1 MKRRDFVRQGTA
13 AAAFIGW
20 GGIPL
25 LATSRPRQAQDLV
38 TLGNTGLR
46 VSRLAQGTGTHG
58 FGGSS
63 NQSRQLGFSGLAELL
78 RAGVDQGLTFWD
90 LADTYGTHGHARE
103 ALKTLR
109 RDQVVI
115 MTKTEART
123 EGEMRADLDRFRREI
138 GTDRIDVLLLHCLT
152 EADWPRRRE
161 GAMAVLSEAKEKG
174 VIGAHGVSCHSLD
187 ALRTAA
193 ATDWVE
199 VDLARFNPT
208 GAYMDAAPRAVLPV
222 LEEMKRKGKGVIG
235 MKILGQGELRHRV
248 DEALAYALAS
258 PVLDAFTIGAE
269 SRGELADLLTRI
281 PAASLRA

>member
-20 GGIPL
+20 GRIPL
-25 LATSRPRQAQDLV
+25 LAASRPRQAQDIV
-38 TLGNTGLR
+38 TLGSTGIR

-123 EGEMRADLDRFRREI
+123 EGEMRATSTGSAARS
-138 GTDRIDVLLLHCLT
+138 GPTALT
-152 EADWPRRRE
+152 
-161 GAMAVLSEAKEKG
+161 
-174 VIGAHGVSCHSLD
+174 SCSCI
-187 ALRTAA
+187 A
-193 ATDWVE
+193 
-199 VDLARFNPT
+199 
-208 GAYMDAAPRAVLPV
+208 
-222 LEEMKRKGKGVIG
+222 
-235 MKILGQGELRHRV
+235 
-248 DEALAYALAS
+248 
-258 PVLDAFTIGAE
+258 
-269 SRGELADLLTRI
+269 
-281 PAASLRA
+281 

>member
-1 MKRRDFVRQGTA
+1 MNRRDFVRQGTA
-13 AAAFIGW
+13 AAALIGW
-20 GGIPL
+20 GRIPL
-25 LATSRPRQAQDLV
+25 LAASRPRQARDIV
-38 TLGNTGLR
+38 TLGGTGLR

-63 NQSRQLGFSGLAELL
+63 NQARQLGRSGLADLL

-90 LADTYGTHGHARE
+90 LADTYGTHVHARE

-115 MTKTEART
+115 MTKTESKT

-138 GTDRIDVLLLHCLT
+138 GTDRIDILLLHCLT

-174 VIGAHGVSCHSLD
+174 VIVAHGVSCHSLD

-208 GAYMDAAPRAVLPV
+208 GAYMDASPPAVLPV

-248 DEALAYALAS
+248 DEALAYALAA

-269 SRGELADLLTRI
+269 SRGELQDLLARI